1 MLYNFDKV
9 WEKRMQMEYLPLK
22 REKNFYTWAGVIIV
36 VFTAVVT
43 GFMSQFNVFEAIKV
57 MPGVLSFIFTDFLPP
72 SYTALSNIANPLLD
86 TFCMAIISTT
96 TAALISMILA
106 FLCAAP
112 TMPHPVFKIAIR
124 AFASL
129 LRNIPALAWTI
140 ILVPAFG
147 IGKTVGVIAL
157 TIGSL
162 GSMIRFF
169 TETIEEIDTGKI
181 EAVKSSGGSYW
192 QVLKAGVIP
201 QCSPGLISWT
211 LYSLEL
217 DIRASTIIGMVG
229 GGGIGFYIQSTI
241 KLFKYDHAAM
251 AILIVGILVIIIE
264 FFTKKIRER
273 IM

>member
-1 MLYNFDKV
+1 
-9 WEKRMQMEYLPLK
+9 MQMTYLPLK
-22 REKNFYTWAGVIIV
+22 KEKSFYTWAGVFIV
-36 VFTAVVT
+36 IFTGVVT
-43 GFMSQFNVFEAIKV
+43 GFISHFDAIEAIRII
-57 MPGVLSFIFTDFLPP
+57 PGVLSFIFIDFLPP
-72 SYTALSNIANPLLD
+72 AHTALPNIVNPLLD
-86 TFCMAIISTT
+86 TFYMAVVSTV
-96 TAALISMILA
+96 TAALISIVLA
-106 FLCAAP
+106 FLCATP

-147 IGKTVGVIAL
+147 IGKSVGVIAL

-162 GSMIRFF
+162 GSLIRFF

-181 EAVKSSGGSYW
+181 EAIRSSGGSYW
-192 QVLKAGVIP
+192 QVLRAGVMP
-201 QCSPGLISWT
+201 QCTPGLISWT

-229 GGGIGFYIQSTI
+229 GGGVGFYIQSTI

-251 AILIVGILVIIIE
+251 AIVIVAMLVLVIE
-264 FFTKKIRER
+264 YLSKKIRER